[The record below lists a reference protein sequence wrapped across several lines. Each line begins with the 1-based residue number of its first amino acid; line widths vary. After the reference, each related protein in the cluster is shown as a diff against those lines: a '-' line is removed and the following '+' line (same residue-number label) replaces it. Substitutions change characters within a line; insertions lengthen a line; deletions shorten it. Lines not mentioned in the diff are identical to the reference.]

1 MVDPTSGPA
10 GGDRGRLTAGK
21 SPSRRSWE
29 GGLAGKAEQCP
40 EVLWAFADALSVRRR
55 ASSGGRRLIRTSE
68 SRTARGEQRQPSVA
82 DFPPVSIGRQRIR
95 VARRDPRPPRRA
107 RRPTGSS
114 GSRNADRTPR
124 RYPPGH
130 RYGCQT
136 RHPATRPETR
146 RGRRHPMPTG
156 MTRHG
161 LGGSSKGR
169 YERHE
174 AKNRAYPN
182 VDDGTCDGCEDRFV
196 THDETPG
203 PEIFGAAVGRRK
215 EVGSSVRISTAARRG
230 HQNPSRTRKQ
240 RNESV
245 KTPAFRRPDTPGVP
259 RFAAGPRIPFFRRRE
274 TGREG
279 DPTSGR
285 AIRQGACR
293 TSAGGCCRSRRDI
306 RVVDLVGGKLGPER

>member
-10 GGDRGRLTAGK
+10 GGGHGRLTAGK
-21 SPSRRSWE
+21 SPTRRSRGGGE
-29 GGLAGKAEQCP
+29 GSPAKPSNARR
-40 EVLWAFADALSVRRR
+40 LSECSQRSVD
-55 ASSGGRRLIRTSE
+55 RRLIRTTE

-82 DFPPVSIGRQRIR
+82 DFPPGSIGRHRIR
-95 VARRDPRPPRRA
+95 VARRDPRPPRPA

-130 RYGCQT
+130 RYGCQK

-196 THDETPG
+196 THDETPR
-203 PEIFGAAVGRRK
+203 PEIFGAAVGRTK

-230 HQNPSRTRKQ
+230 HQNPSRSRK
-240 RNESV
+240 
-245 KTPAFRRPDTPGVP
+245 
-259 RFAAGPRIPFFRRRE
+259 
-274 TGREG
+274 
-279 DPTSGR
+279 
-285 AIRQGACR
+285 
-293 TSAGGCCRSRRDI
+293 
-306 RVVDLVGGKLGPER
+306 